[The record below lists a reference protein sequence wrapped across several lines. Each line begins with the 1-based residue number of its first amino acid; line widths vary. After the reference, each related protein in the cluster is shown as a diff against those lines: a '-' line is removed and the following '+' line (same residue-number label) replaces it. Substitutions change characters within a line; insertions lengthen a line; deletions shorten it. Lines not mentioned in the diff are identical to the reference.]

1 MNFSILINA
10 NQNWQHS
17 LSQALSVVQL
27 MNQQGHGVSAVF
39 FYGQAIN
46 VLKHPELLSA
56 WQDWQSQTQAKLMMC
71 RTLLEDQ
78 AEALATAEQ
87 TPGFTPVG
95 MASWLSALESSEKTL
110 ELC

>member
-1 MNFSILINA
+1 MNFSIMINA

-17 LSQALSVVQL
+17 LSQALSVVRL
-27 MNQQGHGVSAVF
+27 MDQRGHVVSAVF

-56 WQDWQSQTQAKLMMC
+56 WQSWQAQSQANLMMC
-71 RTLLEDQ
+71 RTLLDHQ
-78 AEALATAEQ
+78 SDALAIAER

-95 MASWLSALESSEKTL
+95 MASWISAMESSDKTL
-110 ELC
+110 ELT

>member
-17 LSQALSVVQL
+17 LSQALS
-27 MNQQGHGVSAVF
+27 VSAVF